1 MKEKYEEWMRQCG
14 WSCNGWIPSRK
25 RKNKKMSLCVT
36 FLKAWGYKR
45 EWFMTPHSRFSWCMS
60 TQKWKKTSRKY
71 RILVHKIRIIASW
84 HRIIISVCFLFYHI
98 EISWRYDWVS
108 PHLERVHLVKQKFLE
123 LLVAVKKLKGFW
135 IHLPYIQKWHTA
147 SVNFLALVF

>member
-84 HRIIISVCFLFYHI
+84 HRIIISVCFFVLSHWDQLAI
-98 EISWRYDWVS
+98 RLGKSTSWTRPFGEAEVS
-108 PHLERVHLVKQKFLE
+108 WIVGGCEKIKRILNTFAVHSKMTYCFC
-123 LLVAVKKLKGFW
+123 
-135 IHLPYIQKWHTA
+135 
-147 SVNFLALVF
+147 